1 MSYRSGFRRKSSY
14 ERDEELAQ
22 QAAQMEQQPQP
33 GDLPVVD
40 PELRKYE
47 ARRKITRM
55 VIIRA
60 IMCAMLL
67 CTAIL
72 ADIPTAMRILLVVV
86 ILMILGTMVPVL
98 ATLKTTLKYEDE

>member
-22 QAAQMEQQPQP
+22 QAAQMEQQPRSE
-33 GDLPVVD
+33 DVPVVD

-72 ADIPTAMRILLVVV
+72 ADIPGAMRLLLLVV

-98 ATLKTTLKYEDE
+98 TTLKTTLKYEDE